1 MEIEERKWRQEHAVA
16 EGAEALDGM
25 IKSFRFIL
33 EQLER
38 ERESWDGVN
47 TMPNSDDFDDAARA
61 VGRIKI
67 LSRAAQIA
75 SSQLNSTV
83 GQAVMAAAKIAS
95 LSDGD
100 AVKYM

>member
-1 MEIEERKWRQEHAVA
+1 MEIEERQWRQDHAVA
-16 EGAEALDGM
+16 EGTEALDGM

-33 EQLER
+33 EQLEDQKKR
-38 ERESWDGVN
+38 WDEIVN
-47 TMPNSDDFDDAARA
+47 GECRDNFEATSKA
-61 VGRIKI
+61 VGQVKI
-67 LSRAAQIA
+67 LSRSAQIA